1 LINTF
6 SDHGQ
11 RSMSNASLLAGDTAL
26 RTHREVQLLTL
37 SAEPAGVLCQ
47 APTGAGSTEN
57 DANSLVR
64 RAFVVLACFS
74 TDDRELS
81 LAELVARTGLP
92 KATLHRLAGQL
103 MTAGALERSGRKY
116 RLGVKI
122 FELSGGVWVQRVLRD
137 IAMPFLQE
145 IYEQTR
151 ETVQLA
157 LLDGDAV
164 LYIDR
169 VRGHNTVALPT
180 FPGGRMPAY
189 CTALGK
195 AMLAFSPAE
204 TVNGIIAR
212 GLTPLSP
219 RTVTTPHLLVA
230 QLRNIQ
236 RTRIA
241 YDAEESV
248 SGVCC
253 VAAPVLDGQGRAIA
267 AVSVSAPTPRA
278 RRIRAEAV
286 RVCATRMGQALREQC
301 PES

>member
-1 LINTF
+1 MLT
-6 SDHGQ
+6 
-11 RSMSNASLLAGDTAL
+11 ADTDRARL
-26 RTHREVQLLTL
+26 VHQPRADPSV
-37 SAEPAGVLCQ
+37 A
-47 APTGAGSTEN
+47 EN
-57 DANSLVR
+57 DATSLVR

-74 TDDRELS
+74 TSDRELS
-81 LAELVARTGLP
+81 LAQLVARTGLP

-103 MTAGALERSGRKY
+103 IAAGALERSGRNY
-116 RLGVKI
+116 RLGVKM
-122 FELSGGVWVQRVLRD
+122 FELSGAVWAQRVLRD

-145 IYEQTR
+145 LYEQTR

-157 LLDGDAV
+157 MFDGDAV

-169 VRGHNTVALPT
+169 IRGHNTAVLPT

-212 GLTPLSP
+212 GLIPLSP
-219 RTVTTPHLLVA
+219 RTVTTPNLLIA
-230 QLRNIQ
+230 QLRSIQ

-253 VAAPVLDGQGRAIA
+253 VAAPVLGANGRAIA
-267 AVSVSAPTPRA
+267 AVSVSATTPRA
-278 RRIRAEAV
+278 RRLRAESV
-286 RVCATRMGQALREQC
+286 RSCATRIGQALRDHS
-301 PES
+301 PGA

>member
-1 LINTF
+1 
-6 SDHGQ
+6 
-11 RSMSNASLLAGDTAL
+11 
-26 RTHREVQLLTL
+26 LLTL
-37 SAEPAGVLCQ
+37 SAERADALSRAPASAV
-47 APTGAGSTEN
+47 STEN
-57 DANSLVR
+57 DASSLVR

-81 LAELVARTGLP
+81 LAEFVARTGLP

-103 MTAGALERSGRKY
+103 ITAGALERSGRKY
-116 RLGVKI
+116 RLGVKV
-122 FELSGGVWVQRVLRD
+122 FELSGGVWAQRVLRD

-145 IYEQTR
+145 LYEQNR

-157 LLDGDAV
+157 LFDGDAV

-169 VRGHNTVALPT
+169 IRGHNTVVLPT

-195 AMLAFSPAE
+195 AMLAFSSAE
-204 TVNGIIAR
+204 TVNGIISR
-212 GLTPLSP
+212 GLMPLSP
-219 RTVTTPHLLVA
+219 RTVTTPQLLVG

-253 VAAPVLDGQGRAIA
+253 VAAPVLDEQGRAIA

-286 RVCATRMGQALREQC
+286 RVCATRMGQALREHC

>member
-1 LINTF
+1 
-6 SDHGQ
+6 
-11 RSMSNASLLAGDTAL
+11 M
-26 RTHREVQLLTL
+26 LTL
-37 SAEPAGVLCQ
+37 SPE
-47 APTGAGSTEN
+47 GASDAHQPPSESGATEN
-57 DANSLVR
+57 DASSLVR

-74 TDDRELS
+74 TGERELS

-103 MTAGALERSGRKY
+103 IKAGALERAGRNY
-116 RLGVKI
+116 SLGVKM
-122 FELSGGVWVQRVLRD
+122 FELSGGVWAQRVLRN
-137 IAMPFLQE
+137 IAMPFLQDL
-145 IYEQTR
+145 YEQTR

-157 LLDGDAV
+157 MLDGEAV

-169 VRGHNTVALPT
+169 VRGHNSVILPT

-195 AMLAFSPAE
+195 AMLAFSPAS
-204 TVNGIIAR
+204 TVHTVISR

-219 RTVTTPHLLVA
+219 RTVTTPNLLVN

-241 YDAEESV
+241 FDAEESV

-253 VAAPVLDGQGRAIA
+253 VAAPVLDANGRAIA
-267 AVSVSAPTPRA
+267 AVSVSATTPRA
-278 RRIRAEAV
+278 RRLRVESV
-286 RVCATRMGQALREQC
+286 RVCATKIGEALREHC
-301 PES
+301 PEL

>member
-1 LINTF
+1 
-6 SDHGQ
+6 
-11 RSMSNASLLAGDTAL
+11 LAPSRIGSGTPPGD
-26 RTHREVQLLTL
+26 
-37 SAEPAGVLCQ
+37 G
-47 APTGAGSTEN
+47 
-57 DANSLVR
+57 DAASLVR
-64 RAFVVLACFS
+64 RAFGVLACFCK
-74 TDDRELS
+74 DDRELS

-103 MTAGALERSGRKY
+103 IAVGALERSGRNY
-116 RLGVKI
+116 RLGVTL
-122 FELSGGVWVQRVLRD
+122 FELSGGVWAQRVLRD

-145 IYEQTR
+145 LFEQTR

-157 LLDGDAV
+157 LFDGEAV

-169 VRGHNTVALPT
+169 VRGHNSVVLPT

-204 TVNGIIAR
+204 TVRSVLAR

-219 RTVTTPHLLVA
+219 RTVTTPNLLVS
-230 QLRNIQ
+230 QLRTIQ
-236 RTRIA
+236 RTRVA

-248 SGVCC
+248 PGVCC
-253 VAAPVLDGQGRAIA
+253 IAAPVFNGRGHAIA

-278 RRIRAEAV
+278 RRLRAESV
-286 RVCATRMGQALREQC
+286 RRSAAQLGLALHDNT
-301 PES
+301 PGL